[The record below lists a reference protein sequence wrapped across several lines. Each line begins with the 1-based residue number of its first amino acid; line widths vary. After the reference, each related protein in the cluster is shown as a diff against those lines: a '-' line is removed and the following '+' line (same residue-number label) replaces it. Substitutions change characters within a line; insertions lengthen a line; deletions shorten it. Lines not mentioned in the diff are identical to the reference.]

1 MRISGNTVLITGG
14 SAGIGLAT
22 AKALLATGNTVII
35 CGRDPVRLEKAQE
48 AVSGLHVIQCDLTQ
62 DHDLADLLRK
72 VQNDF
77 PQLNILVNNA
87 AMMHICDFVE
97 NSGGVEKIEEE
108 VHTNLLAPMKL
119 TSLLLPVLQQ
129 QTTAAI
135 VHVSSGLAYVPVENL
150 AVYSA
155 TKAALHAFSR
165 ALRRRLKKTNIK
177 VFELLPPLVDTDL
190 SRTLHMPKM
199 RAEQVAR
206 ALLRALEREQYE
218 VRVGLVKSLH
228 VAGQFV
234 PSLAELML
242 SKAFSH

>member
-22 AKALLATGNTVII
+22 AKALLATGNTVIV
-35 CGRDPVRLEKAQE
+35 CGRDPVRLEKAKE
-48 AVSGLHVIQCDLTQ
+48 AVSGINVIRCDLTQ
-62 DHDLADLLRK
+62 DNDLADLLRK
-72 VQNDF
+72 VQTDF

-108 VHTNLLAPMKL
+108 VRTNLLAPMKL

-199 RAEQVAR
+199 RAEQVAK
-206 ALLRALEREQYE
+206 ALLRALERERYE